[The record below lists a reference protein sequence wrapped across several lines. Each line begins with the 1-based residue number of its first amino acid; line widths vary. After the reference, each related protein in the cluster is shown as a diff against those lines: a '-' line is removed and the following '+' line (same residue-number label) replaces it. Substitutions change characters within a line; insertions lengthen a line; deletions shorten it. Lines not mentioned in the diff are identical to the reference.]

1 MKIKTQNGVDLVIEP
16 ADFISAMKL
25 KNAVLKAVKE
35 SGVDVSKIDLEK
47 INAASLQPIIE
58 VVLSADTS
66 EDVEKAIFK
75 CLERCTY
82 NGERIIRE
90 TFEPVEA
97 REDYYEIVIACL
109 KENLAPFFKNLI
121 SKLKS
126 LTPKVSDNQK

>member
-1 MKIKTQNGVDLVIEP
+1 MKTQNGVDLVIKP

-35 SGVDVSKIDLEK
+35 SGVDISKIDLEK

-82 NGERIIRE
+82 NGERIIRD
-90 TFEPVEA
+90 TFEPIEA